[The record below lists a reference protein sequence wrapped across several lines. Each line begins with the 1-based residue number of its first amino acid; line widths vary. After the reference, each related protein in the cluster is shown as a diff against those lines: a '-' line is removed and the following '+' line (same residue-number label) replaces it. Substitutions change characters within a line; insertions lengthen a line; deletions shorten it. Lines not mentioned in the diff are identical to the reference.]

1 MNTDILMFEG
11 EKIDLKLI
19 KERHKKYDMFPTPWG
34 KMTLWYLTYRIDY
47 LTEQTQVSP
56 MVEVRPY
63 LYKIIDT
70 MKVIKDYLEEEK

>member
-1 MNTDILMFEG
+1 MDTNNLMFYG
-11 EKIDLKLI
+11 EKIDLERI
-19 KERHKKYDMFPTPWG
+19 KKCHKKNDMFPTPWG
-34 KMTLWYLTYRIDY
+34 NMTLWYLTYRIDY

-70 MKVIKDYLEEEK
+70 MKAIKAYLEKE

>member
-34 KMTLWYLTYRIDY
+34 KNDFMVLNISYRLFNGTNASI
-47 LTEQTQVSP
+47 TNGRS
-56 MVEVRPY
+56 
-63 LYKIIDT
+63 
-70 MKVIKDYLEEEK
+70 

>member
-47 LTEQTQVSP
+47 LRNKRKYHQWSKLDHIYIKSSTQ
-56 MVEVRPY
+56 
-63 LYKIIDT
+63 
-70 MKVIKDYLEEEK
+70 

>member
-1 MNTDILMFEG
+1 MDANNLMFDG
-11 EKIDLKLI
+11 EKINLAKI
-19 KERHKKYDMFPTPWG
+19 KERHKKYNMFPTPWG
-34 KMTLWYLTYRIDY
+34 NMTLWYLTYRIDY

-70 MKVIKDYLEEEK
+70 MKAIKAYLEKE

>member
-1 MNTDILMFEG
+1 
-11 EKIDLKLI
+11 
-19 KERHKKYDMFPTPWG
+19 MFPTPWG
-34 KMTLWYLTYRIDY
+34 RMTLWYLTYRIDY

-70 MKVIKDYLEEEK
+70 MKAIKAYLEKE

>member
-1 MNTDILMFEG
+1 MDTNNLMFDG
-11 EKIDLKLI
+11 EKIDLERI
-19 KERHKKYDMFPTPWG
+19 KKCHKKCDMFPTPWG
-34 KMTLWYLTYRIDY
+34 NMTLWYLTYRIDY

-70 MKVIKDYLEEEK
+70 MKAIKAYLEKE

>member
-1 MNTDILMFEG
+1 MDTNNLMFDG
-11 EKIDLKLI
+11 EKIDLKRI
-19 KERHKKYDMFPTPWG
+19 KECHKNFDMFPTPWG
-34 KMTLWYLTYRIDY
+34 NMTLWYLTYRIDY

-70 MKVIKDYLEEEK
+70 MKAIKAYLEEE

>member
-1 MNTDILMFEG
+1 MDTNNLMFDG
-11 EKIDLKLI
+11 EKIDLAYM
-19 KERHKKYDMFPTPWG
+19 KECHKKHDMFPTPWG

-70 MKVIKDYLEEEK
+70 MKAIKAYLEEEK

>member
-1 MNTDILMFEG
+1 
-11 EKIDLKLI
+11 
-19 KERHKKYDMFPTPWG
+19 MFPTPWG
-34 KMTLWYLTYRIDY
+34 NMTLWYLTYRIDY

-70 MKVIKDYLEEEK
+70 MKAIKAYLEKE

>member
-1 MNTDILMFEG
+1 MDTNNLMFDG
-11 EKIDLKLI
+11 EKIDLERI
-19 KERHKKYDMFPTPWG
+19 KKCHKKYDMFPTPWG
-34 KMTLWYLTYRIDY
+34 NMTLWYLTYRIDY

-70 MKVIKDYLEEEK
+70 MKAIKAYLEKE